1 MSKLKV
7 VHGPSVAGMA
17 ILVSSLVG
25 LAGIAHADGFG
36 NDNVACAADRPCFNG
51 VYQSGNKVIFQ
62 FTGVTGWEFY
72 NVRYVHDGREK
83 QVENRSGTFT
93 FTDAQPNRVYKLSVQ
108 GCDSHTLAR
117 STCSPWVEESFT
129 TQDPSR
135 PAAPQPRGTPSGKT
149 LGRVPMSTPAQPP
162 GKTLGRVP
170 VSTPDRQPPIC
181 ERAQAARARNSP
193 AAPDLE
199 AQCLAAG
206 GRDVYY
212 RLQVKHSGKYLDAVN
227 CSDQVALNAGSTYA
241 AGACQLW
248 RFVPAGDGW
257 NRLQLKQGSK
267 YLDASY
273 CSEKVALNGNS
284 SYAAGAC
291 QLWRFV
297 PVGDGWNRL
306 QVKHSGKYLDA
317 SYCSDNVVLNGN
329 SSYANGDCQ
338 LWRLTEAAPGQ

>member
-7 VHGPSVAGMA
+7 VHGPSIAGMA

-25 LAGIAHADGFG
+25 LAGIAHADDFG

-93 FTDAQPNRVYKLSVQ
+93 FTDTQPDRVYKLSVQ

-135 PAAPQPRGTPSGKT
+135 PAAPQPRGTPPGKT
-149 LGRVPMSTPAQPP
+149 LGRVPVSTRQPP

-170 VSTPDRQPPIC
+170 VSTPGQPPIC
-181 ERAQAARARNSP
+181 ERAQAARARSSP
-193 AAPDLE
+193 AAPNLE

-227 CSDQVALNAGSTYA
+227 CSDQLALNAGSTYA

-248 RFVPAGDGW
+248 RFVP
-257 NRLQLKQGSK
+257 
-267 YLDASY
+267 
-273 CSEKVALNGNS
+273 VGN
-284 SYAAGAC
+284 
-291 QLWRFV
+291 
-297 PVGDGWNRL
+297 GWNRL